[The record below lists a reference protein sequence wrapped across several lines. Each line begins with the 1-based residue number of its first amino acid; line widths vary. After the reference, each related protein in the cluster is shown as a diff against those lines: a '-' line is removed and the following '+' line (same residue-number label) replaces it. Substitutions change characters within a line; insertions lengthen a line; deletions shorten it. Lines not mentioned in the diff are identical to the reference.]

1 MMVDQNGALDTEPD
15 CFQYL
20 FGEDEDEPNTFHMF
34 EQYTS
39 REGFSMHAKSDS
51 YAAWSAFK
59 ATDPFSKPATV
70 SYYNTIEP
78 AE

>member
-1 MMVDQNGALDTEPD
+1 MDLYGALETEAV
-15 CFQYL
+15 CFEFVL
-20 FGEDEDEPNTFHMF
+20 GVDVDEPNTFHMF

-78 AE
+78 AAE